1 MLYRENN
8 VLDKLPSVPS
18 VPVGPEFTVTEPEN
32 VLNKISLDRNS
43 QSKVTHLSVEGVAAT
58 RGS

>member
-1 MLYRENN
+1 M
-8 VLDKLPSVPS
+8 LDKLPSVPS